1 MPRKIPLLDRS
12 LCLQFCSYY
21 KPGKNEELACR
32 GYEVIERLLQKSVK
46 ILFEKTGTE
55 INHATSEL
63 LVQKM
68 CMACVFQKH
77 DCDFMQNSTAPPCG
91 GFVLLSQ
98 LLAAK
103 VITIE
108 DVT

>member
-1 MPRKIPLLDRS
+1 MARKIPLLDRS
-12 LCLQFCSYY
+12 FCLQFCSYY

-32 GYEVIERLLQKSVK
+32 GYEVVERLLQRGVK
-46 ILFEKTGTE
+46 ILFEKTGKE
-55 INHATSEL
+55 INHAASEMI
-63 LVQKM
+63 VQKM
-68 CMACVFQKH
+68 CVTCIFQKD
-77 DCDFMQNSTAPPCG
+77 DCDFMQNRAAPPCG

-108 DVT
+108 DIT